1 MFKQKVFLL
10 AGIIAS
16 LLLGACSSDSVDGNG
31 DYFRQGAFEVTVDD
45 SRMVFIPTRESSNEV
60 LFTWDRINQ
69 NYFVN
74 DMSSTTN
81 LVTLSLPSTIENLA
95 GEGIR
100 WHDLVRHNT
109 YVETLQQM
117 FINDDTTSD
126 QSYASLASRVTADSY
141 LYPIPLQQVEVC
153 DGLYLQNPGY

>member
-1 MFKQKVFLL
+1 
-10 AGIIAS
+10 
-16 LLLGACSSDSVDGNG
+16 
-31 DYFRQGAFEVTVDD
+31 
-45 SRMVFIPTRESSNEV
+45 
-60 LFTWDRINQ
+60 
-69 NYFVN
+69 
-74 DMSSTTN
+74 MSSTTN

-100 WHDLVRHNT
+100 WHDLIRHNT

-141 LYPIPLQQVEVC
+141 LYPIPPTAGRGARRTLSAETWILMRPPKSPK
-153 DGLYLQNPGY
+153 GGKFR